1 MSDFVLGKY
10 VHKNTPIHNL
20 DPRIKVF
27 GMILIMVAALLG
39 YGTFISTFIFQ
50 GLMLIFILTL
60 VFVSKIKLSAVFK
73 SLKLIWLTLIFILII
88 NIFVP
93 HGNYSYELVRNG
105 GFVIYLESIF
115 QSIKIFIRIFTM
127 ILMTL
132 ILTSTTKSL
141 DIAFAFEWF
150 LSPLKLIKFP
160 VSNLALVMSLALRFI
175 PLILEETQRIKKAQE
190 SRGVEFEKGNIFKRI
205 KVFSSILVPLMVSS
219 YETSIQM
226 ADAMEVRGFVS
237 NQKRTRYVVRKFSL
251 IDLFALIFL
260 VVCCSGFYFIS
271 WANYDVIKAI
281 FGFTNAI
288 TVLR

>member
-27 GMILIMVAALLG
+27 GMILIMVATLLG

-50 GLMLIFILTL
+50 GVILIFVLSL
-60 VFVSKIKLSAVFK
+60 VFASKIKVLAVFK
-73 SLKLIWLTLIFILII
+73 SLKLIWLTLIFVLLI
-88 NIFVP
+88 NILVP
-93 HGNYSYELVRNG
+93 HSNYSYELVRSG
-105 GFVIYLESIF
+105 DFVIYLESIF

-160 VSNLALVMSLALRFI
+160 VANLALVMSLALRFI
-175 PLILEETQRIKKAQE
+175 PLILEETQKIKKAQE

-205 KVFSSILVPLMVSS
+205 KAFASILVPLMVSS

-226 ADAMEVRGFVS
+226 ADAMEVRGFDPKG
-237 NQKRTRYVVRKFSL
+237 KRTHNTFCTKGTR
-251 IDLFALIFL
+251 AL
-260 VVCCSGFYFIS
+260 
-271 WANYDVIKAI
+271 
-281 FGFTNAI
+281 
-288 TVLR
+288 

>member
-27 GMILIMVAALLG
+27 GMILIMVGTLLS

-50 GLMLIFILTL
+50 SLILLFVLTL

-73 SLKLIWLTLIFILII
+73 SLKLIWLTLIFILLI
-88 NIFVP
+88 NVLVP
-93 HGNYSYELVRNG
+93 HANYTYELIRSG
-105 GFVIYLESIF
+105 DFVIYLESIF

-132 ILTSTTKSL
+132 LLTSTTKSL

-150 LSPLKLIKFP
+150 LSPLKLVKFP

-175 PLILEETQRIKKAQE
+175 PLIL
-190 SRGVEFEKGNIFKRI
+190 
-205 KVFSSILVPLMVSS
+205 
-219 YETSIQM
+219 
-226 ADAMEVRGFVS
+226 
-237 NQKRTRYVVRKFSL
+237 
-251 IDLFALIFL
+251 
-260 VVCCSGFYFIS
+260 
-271 WANYDVIKAI
+271 
-281 FGFTNAI
+281 
-288 TVLR
+288 

>member
-1 MSDFVLGKY
+1 MNDFVLGKY
-10 VHKNTPIHNL
+10 VHKDTPIHRL
-20 DPRIKVF
+20 DPRVKVF

-39 YGTFISTFIFQ
+39 YGTFLSTFIFQ
-50 GLMLIFILTL
+50 GLLLIFILTL
-60 VFVSKIKLSAVFK
+60 VFVSKIKISAVFK
-73 SLKLIWLTLIFILII
+73 SLKLIWFTLIFILII
-88 NIFVP
+88 NVLVP
-93 HGNYSYELVRNG
+93 HNNYSYELVRSGN
-105 GFVIYLESIF
+105 FVIYLESIF

-150 LSPLKLIKFP
+150 LSPLKLIRFP

-175 PLILEETQRIKKAQE
+175 PLILEETQKIKKAQE
-190 SRGVEFEKGNIFKRI
+190 SRGVEFERGNIFKRI
-205 KVFSSILVPLMVSS
+205 KVFASILVPLMVSS

-226 ADAMEVRGFVS
+226 ADAMEVRGFIP
-237 NQKRTRYVVRKFSL
+237 NQKRTKYAVRKFSL
-251 IDLFALIFL
+251 GDSLALIFL

-271 WANYDVIKAI
+271 WANYDLLDAMFKCV
-281 FGFTNAI
+281 TPI

>member
-10 VHKNTPIHNL
+10 VHKNTLIHKL

-27 GMILIMVAALLG
+27 GMILIMVATLLG

-50 GLMLIFILTL
+50 GIILAFVLAL
-60 VFVSKIKLSAVFK
+60 VFASKIKLSAVFK
-73 SLKLIWLTLIFILII
+73 SLKLIWITLIFILVI

-93 HGNYSYELVRNG
+93 HANYSYELIRNG
-105 GFVIYLESIF
+105 DFVIYLESIF

-150 LSPLKLIKFP
+150 LSPLKFIKFP

-175 PLILEETQRIKKAQE
+175 PLILEETQKIKKAQE
-190 SRGVEFEKGNIFKRI
+190 SRGVDFEKGNIFKRV
-205 KVFSSILVPLMVSS
+205 KNFASILIPLMVSS
-219 YETSIQM
+219 YTASIQM
-226 ADAMEVRGFVS
+226 AEAMEVRGFVP
-237 NQKRTRYVVRKFSL
+237 NQKRTRYNTRKFTY
-251 IDLFALIFL
+251 IDLIALLFL
-260 VVCCSGFYFIS
+260 VVTCAGFYFIS
-271 WANYDVIKAI
+271 WANYDLIDALFNYKD
-281 FGFTNAI
+281 AI

>member
-27 GMILIMVAALLG
+27 GMILIMVATLLG

-50 GLMLIFILTL
+50 GIILIFVLSL
-60 VFVSKIKLSAVFK
+60 VFASKIKVLAVFK
-73 SLKLIWLTLIFILII
+73 SLKLIWLTLIFVLLI
-88 NIFVP
+88 NILVP
-93 HGNYSYELVRNG
+93 HSNYSYELVRSG
-105 GFVIYLESIF
+105 DFVIYLESIF

-160 VSNLALVMSLALRFI
+160 VANLALVMSLALRFI
-175 PLILEETQRIKKAQE
+175 PLILEETQKIKKAQE
-190 SRGVEFEKGNIFKRI
+190 SRGVDFEKGNIFKRI
-205 KVFSSILVPLMVSS
+205 KVFASILVPLMVSS

-226 ADAMEVRGFVS
+226 ADAMEVRGFDPKG
-237 NQKRTRYVVRKFSL
+237 KRTRYAVRKFSRR
-251 IDLFALIFL
+251 DLLALIFL
-260 VVCCSGFYFIS
+260 VIACSGFYFIS
-271 WANYDVIKAI
+271 WANYDIIKAI
-281 FGFTNAI
+281 FGYVDAI
-288 TVLR
+288 TILR

>member
-27 GMILIMVAALLG
+27 GMILIMVGTLLS
-39 YGTFISTFIFQ
+39 YGTFISTFVFQ
-50 GLMLIFILTL
+50 SLILLFVLTL

-73 SLKLIWLTLIFILII
+73 SLKLIWITLIFILLI
-88 NIFVP
+88 NILVP
-93 HGNYSYELVRNG
+93 HTNYTYELIRSG
-105 GFVIYLESIF
+105 DFVIYLESIF

-132 ILTSTTKSL
+132 LLTSTTKSL

-150 LSPLKLIKFP
+150 LNPLKLVKFP

-205 KVFSSILVPLMVSS
+205 KCFVSILVPLMISS

-237 NQKRTRYVVRKFSL
+237 NQKRTKYNVRKFGWNDAL
-251 IDLFALIFL
+251 ALIFL
-260 VVCCSGFYFIS
+260 VVCCSGLYFVS
-271 WANYDVIKAI
+271 WANYDLINAI
-281 FGFTNAI
+281 FGYKDAI
-288 TVLR
+288 TILR

>member
-1 MSDFVLGKY
+1 MNDFVLGKY
-10 VHKNTPIHNL
+10 VHKDTPIHRL
-20 DPRIKVF
+20 DPRVKVF

-39 YGTFISTFIFQ
+39 YGTFLSTFIFQ
-50 GLMLIFILTL
+50 GLLLIFILTL
-60 VFVSKIKLSAVFK
+60 VFVSKIKISAVFR
-73 SLKLIWLTLIFILII
+73 SLKLIWFTLIFILII
-88 NIFVP
+88 NVLVP
-93 HGNYSYELVRNG
+93 HNNYSYELVRSGN
-105 GFVIYLESIF
+105 FVIYLESIF

-150 LSPLKLIKFP
+150 LSPLKLIRFP

-175 PLILEETQRIKKAQE
+175 PLILEETQKIKKAQE
-190 SRGVEFEKGNIFKRI
+190 SRGVEFERGNIFKRI
-205 KVFSSILVPLMVSS
+205 KVFASILVPLMVSS

-226 ADAMEVRGFVS
+226 ADAMEVRGFIP
-237 NQKRTRYVVRKFSL
+237 NQKRTKYAVRKFSL
-251 IDLFALIFL
+251 GDALALIFL

-271 WANYDVIKAI
+271 WTNYDLLYAMFKCV
-281 FGFTNAI
+281 TPI